1 MVKNTLLGFM
11 VAASCLLGRP
21 ALAQVAE
28 DPDLPPG
35 PGQKLDKLEFMRAR
49 EDHFALLRG
58 VPHFQ
63 DHDPRLAALRQMRAQ
78 EAEQPLIDPTFWTQI
93 GPAPIPN
100 GQTQAPSSAVSG
112 RTVAIA
118 VHPTNPNIVYSGAA
132 QGGVYRSLDG
142 GLNWTAI
149 FDSADT
155 LAIGAL
161 ALAPSNPEILYVG
174 TGEPNGSADSFFG
187 VGVYRIDNASTTANL
202 VGPIN
207 PPVATGVPGT
217 TAFTGRAISRILVHP
232 TDAAI
237 IFVSTFTG
245 TGSNPSNGSV
255 GFTVPPLAMRGI
267 YRSTNATS
275 ANPAFTKL
283 TVTTAGSVPPDTS
296 GDITI
301 SDMVFDP
308 ADPNVIV
315 TWVLDAAVTAGAGGL
330 YRTTNALAANPVF
343 TQLVVTTTT
352 TARGELAANRVG
364 GVTNMWAAT
373 GESNGRLRRSTD
385 GGATWSGFQTGGV
398 NFCNPQCFYDI
409 AIAAHPTTANTIH
422 LGGSPTV
429 VQQRST
435 DGGSTFTTNGQ
446 TAAGLHVD
454 THAIVYAPSDPNVM
468 YFGSDGG
475 IWRSSDSGT
484 TWTSRN
490 NTGYHATQFQ
500 GLTLHPIDREFMLG
514 GTQDNGTEFKQPDGS
529 WIRTDGGDGGYAL
542 IDQNATDTVTVQQYH
557 TYFNNATQIGFARR
571 TVTTGTGGWSG
582 LLGCSGGVSNN
593 GVPCNPTAVLFYA
606 PIALGPG
613 TPQTVYIGSDILYR
627 SPNTGTTMTAVSQL
641 LQAGQAISTI
651 AIAPTN
657 DNFRIAGLRNG
668 QVFAVTDGSSTMTN
682 VTAAAMPD
690 PHPADGN
697 QRRAVTRAVF
707 HPTDPNTAYVSFAG
721 YGIAAGE
728 HVWKTT
734 NLSSGAT
741 WAPAGAGIP
750 DVPVNSLV
758 IDPGQPNNLYA
769 ATDIGV
775 YASTNGGTSWFPYSE
790 GLPRVAVFDLAIQ
803 ANHRV
808 LRIATHGRGI
818 WERVPIAVPVELQGF
833 EIK

>member
-1 MVKNTLLGFM
+1 MVNKTLLGFM
-11 VAASCLLGRP
+11 VAASCLGGGP
-21 ALAQVAE
+21 AWAQDSE
-28 DPDLPPG
+28 PDLPPDHAG
-35 PGQKLDKLEFMRAR
+35 KQDKEAFMRAR
-49 EDHFALLRG
+49 EEHIALLRG

-63 DHDPRLAALRQMRAQ
+63 DHDPRVRAIGVMKAQ
-78 EAEQPLIDPTFWTQI
+78 ESEAPLIDPSFWTQI

-100 GQTQAPSSAVSG
+100 GQTQAPSTAVSG
-112 RTVAIA
+112 RTAAIA
-118 VHPTNPNIVYSGAA
+118 VHPTNPDIVYAGAA

-142 GLNWTAI
+142 GANWTAI
-149 FDSADT
+149 FDSAES

-161 ALAPSNPEILYVG
+161 TLAPSNPEILYVG
-174 TGEPNGSADSFFG
+174 TGEPSGSADSFFG

-217 TAFTGRAISRILVHP
+217 TAFTGRAISEILVHP
-232 TDAAI
+232 TDAAT

-275 ANPAFTKL
+275 ASPTFTKL
-283 TVTTAGSVPPDTS
+283 TVTPAGSVPPDTT
-296 GDITI
+296 GDVTI
-301 SDMVFDP
+301 ADMVMDP
-308 ADPNVIV
+308 NDPNVIV
-315 TWVLDAAVTAGAGGL
+315 TWVLDSAATAGAGGL
-330 YRTTNALAANPVF
+330 YRTVNALAATPTF
-343 TQLVVTTTT
+343 TQVHVTVTTGV
-352 TARGELAANRVG
+352 RGELTANHVS
-364 GVTNMWAAT
+364 GVTRMWAAT
-373 GESNGRLRRSTD
+373 GETASQGVLRRSTD
-385 GGATWSGFQTGGV
+385 GGATWSAPLTGGV
-398 NFCNPQCFYDI
+398 GFCNPQCFYDI
-409 AIAAHPTTANTIH
+409 AVAAHPTVADIVH
-422 LGGSPTV
+422 LAGSPAV
-429 VQQRST
+429 VHQRST
-435 DGGSTFTTNGQ
+435 DGGTTFTTNAA

-454 THAIVYAPSDPNVM
+454 SHAIVFAPSNPTIM

-475 IWRSSDSGT
+475 IWRSSDGGT
-484 TWTSRN
+484 TWLTRN

-500 GLTLHPIDREFMLG
+500 SIALHPSDREFMIG
-514 GTQDNGTEFKQPDGS
+514 GTQDNGTEFKLPDGS
-529 WIRTDGGDGGYAL
+529 WTRTDGGDGGYAL
-542 IDQNATDTVTVQQYH
+542 IDQNATDVTNVTMYH
-557 TYFNNATQIGFARR
+557 TYFNNATQIRFARKLSQ
-571 TVTTGTGGWSG
+571 VTPVGGWATF
-582 LLGCSGGVSNN
+582 GCGGTTAN
-593 GVPCNPTAVLFYA
+593 GILCNPTAVLFYA

-613 TPQTVYIGSDILYR
+613 NPQTIYMGSDTLYR
-627 SPNTGTTMTAVSQL
+627 STDRGTTMPPVSQV
-641 LQAGQAISTI
+641 LQTGQAITTI
-651 AIAPTN
+651 AIAPTD
-657 DNFRIAGLRNG
+657 DNVRIVGLRNG
-668 QVFAVTDGSSTMTN
+668 QVFAVTNGATTMIN

-690 PHPADGN
+690 PHPADAT
-697 QRRAVTRAVF
+697 QRRAVTRAVI

-721 YGIAAGE
+721 YGVNAGE

-769 ATDIGV
+769 ATDIGI
-775 YASTNGGTSWFPYSE
+775 YASTNGGTSWFPFSE
-790 GLPRVAVFDLAIQ
+790 GLPRVAVFDLALQ

-833 EIK
+833 EVK